1 MSDKNYK
8 NSYEELLNSQT
19 EEEAFINLKSIVK
32 QFVSS
37 KYKEDILSNPFFK
50 SLLTDVLESVHLDI
64 KVLEQSINKELKN
77 IDKELDKIENDKEFL
92 PQVKRLKELK
102 RECIALIYEIDEKKK
117 DLNSLIK

>member
-50 SLLTDVLESVHLDI
+50 SLLTDVLESVHSDI